1 MGLGPTWLL
10 WTAAW
15 RLLLLVELR
24 ASCQRRRATALLDA
38 YYTPRRGV
46 CKGNLWGGRKKWG
59 GGSWR
64 YLGVYGEGGPIRGRD
79 AHGGLRAPRAAHVAL
94 RLALR
99 RTAIGDPSSS
109 ADECQYAPF
118 STLIRPHHPRP

>member
-59 GGSWR
+59 GGAGGTWGFTGR
-64 YLGVYGEGGPIRGRD
+64 GDPFAAKNARGGV
-79 AHGGLRAPRAAHVAL
+79 RALRAAHVAL

-99 RTAIGDPSSS
+99 RLAVCNPSSR
-109 ADECQYAPF
+109 ADE
-118 STLIRPHHPRP
+118 